1 MTSFF
6 PSSANRN
13 HAHSTCLLQRGI
25 KVKTTADVF
34 KFMSSSVMF
43 YKLSLG
49 SVFTRHVKRCIWYFF
64 FILKRLPFRFHYV
77 FNFPLQ
83 TIMQLLWLQQ
93 TVVTLVCQNLDL
105 SLIQVCAKGI
115 FRLYLKKSWQA
126 NWFTTMVC
134 ALKWHFTHYSFEFS
148 GQKTSLVF
156 FNTIFSTEW

>member
-1 MTSFF
+1 MQMLPLSNIFKHKTPAVQLSCKNLCNIKTAVNQPKNTPPLSHVCQWVKSHVLQKSRLPSFSILILSIMTSFF

-64 FILKRLPFRFHYV
+64 LFLRGYMVLAASFLP
-77 FNFPLQ
+77 
-83 TIMQLLWLQQ
+83 
-93 TVVTLVCQNLDL
+93 
-105 SLIQVCAKGI
+105 A
-115 FRLYLKKSWQA
+115 
-126 NWFTTMVC
+126 
-134 ALKWHFTHYSFEFS
+134 
-148 GQKTSLVF
+148 
-156 FNTIFSTEW
+156 